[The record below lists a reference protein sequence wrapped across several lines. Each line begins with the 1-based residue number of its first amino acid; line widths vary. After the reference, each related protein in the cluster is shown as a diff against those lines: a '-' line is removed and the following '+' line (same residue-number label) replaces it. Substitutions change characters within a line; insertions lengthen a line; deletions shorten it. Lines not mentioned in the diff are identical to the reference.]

1 MSDTA
6 QRLAPDTLAQVFG
19 DDLPRMPASRA
30 FASLCERGARAT
42 VESRY
47 GARR

>member
-1 MSDTA
+1 MNGTA
-6 QRLAPDTLAQVFG
+6 QRLAPDALA
-19 DDLPRMPASRA
+19 RMPAFAAAVGRA
-30 FASLCERGARAT
+30 FVGLCERGARAT